1 MKEGDPVVVVVVL
14 VAAGAR
20 GGGEDGSTRA
30 AAPSGRRV
38 AVKAAKLRDFRRP
51 RSFSR
56 SGVWNLERK
65 QEPQQ
70 HDCTNQVP
78 GATAGRT
85 GRSAGLRIR
94 LLGHFFVLGFKFEVL
109 KFVWAKF

>member
-1 MKEGDPVVVVVVL
+1 VPEGDPVVVVL
-14 VAAGAR
+14 VAAAAR

-65 QEPQQ
+65 QMGGTQRA
-70 HDCTNQVP
+70 
-78 GATAGRT
+78 GGKARTART
-85 GRSAGLRIR
+85 GGAFRFA
-94 LLGHFFVLGFKFEVL
+94 
-109 KFVWAKF
+109 

>member
-38 AVKAAKLRDFRRP
+38 AVTAAKLRDFADRA
-51 RSFSR
+51 R

-65 QEPQQ
+65 QMGGTQRA
-70 HDCTNQVP
+70 
-78 GATAGRT
+78 GGKARTART
-85 GRSAGLRIR
+85 GGAFRFA
-94 LLGHFFVLGFKFEVL
+94 
-109 KFVWAKF
+109 